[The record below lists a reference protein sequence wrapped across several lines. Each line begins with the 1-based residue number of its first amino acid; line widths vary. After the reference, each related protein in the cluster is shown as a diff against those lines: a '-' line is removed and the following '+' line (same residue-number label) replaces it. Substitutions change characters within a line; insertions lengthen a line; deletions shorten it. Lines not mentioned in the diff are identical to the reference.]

1 MIFNLLY
8 ININTL
14 NHNIIKNIVLEMSNQ
29 TNHLCAV
36 IKNSIMD
43 NQLSNEKGNTLFQ
56 KNDKKEKF
64 ELRPTS
70 AFISASWSALFIGMV
85 SYCIGLWN
93 ANMWLN
99 EKGYYF
105 TLLLFGLF
113 SVVSV
118 QKSVRDRQEGLPVTD
133 AYYGISWFTTIASI
147 LLLTIGLWNADME
160 LSEKGFYGMSFLL
173 SLFAAIAVQKNTR
186 DIKFLDEKNEKQI

>member
-1 MIFNLLY
+1 MFWFVVVTSSIFVPSLIL
-8 ININTL
+8 NI
-14 NHNIIKNIVLEMSNQ
+14 
-29 TNHLCAV
+29 
-36 IKNSIMD
+36 SIMD
-43 NQLSNEKGNTLFQ
+43 NQSLNEKNALNFA
-56 KNDKKEKF
+56 KKEKKEKF
-64 ELRPTS
+64 DLRPTS

-147 LLLTIGLWNADME
+147 LLLTIGLWNADIE
-160 LSEKGFYGMSFLL
+160 LSEKGFYGMSFTL
-173 SLFAAIAVQKNTR
+173 SLFAAVAVQKNTR
-186 DIKFLDEKNEKQI
+186 DIKFLDEREEK